1 MPNPLCALGNFPT
14 LTFENLQDVVATNA
28 GIGTEPQ
35 FLKLPTTERS
45 AIAPSIST
53 TSPVSQPA
61 NTANLDLKW
70 NGENLSY
77 NLPTSIPSVPSQ
89 QNTSQQNTANTL
101 TLAAPT
107 FTDWQTNWPANFNT
121 AFQAIPLISF
131 QIATNLTDPTITDP
145 SDPTKPD
152 TSQNFAVTFNTPPI
166 TAKNQLLIFLPG
178 TAAPALGYQNIAK
191 EAANLGYHVIVLNY
205 NNTDSV
211 ASACVNN
218 PDATSY
224 EKVRLEV
231 LDGVDR
237 TPLITVTTANSIQNR
252 LVKML
257 QTLNNQNPTQGW
269 GQYLQGSTPSL
280 QTPNWQQMI
289 VSGHSQG
296 GAEAA
301 IIGKQYQV
309 ARVVMFAPGN
319 DPSTAS
325 NAVNGLAPWIS
336 KPGATSSDRYYG
348 FKNTNDTATGVLS
361 QAYTMWTQLGMDAYG
376 STINV
381 DGSNPNFSQSHKFIT
396 SLNSIAQ
403 DAHNSLIVDNTD
415 PVFLTQ
421 TGVAP
426 DNNPLVGPVYSNTWQ
441 YVLSSDTAAPSAVTY
456 KQIPSNPPTNPPSYT
471 YTDNNPPSLSGTTK
485 DDSLN
490 GTNGNNVISGGD
502 GNDIITA
509 QGGNDIIDGGNGN
522 DTISSSPK
530 GNPNEIDII
539 NGRAGND
546 NITGSDG
553 ADILLG
559 EDGNDTISGNGGND
573 QIDGGNGNNIID
585 GGVGDDQ
592 IIGGTGNDT
601 LTGDDGN
608 DTINTGDGTNTVD
621 GGNGNDNIT
630 GGTAGDS
637 ITGGAGN
644 DIINGAAGNDTLNG
658 GDGNDTINGGDGN
671 DIIDGGAGDNTLSGG
686 NGNDVINAG
695 SGINVLDGGAGTD
708 TLNFNNTSVTGGVVV
723 DVSLGN
729 FEAISG
735 ALNFTNQITASLN
748 KETISGGNLNDVL
761 NGNGGNDIINGG
773 AGDDQITGGSGNDTL
788 SGNDGND
795 TINSGNGKNTVD
807 GGNGNDLITGGT
819 GVDSLTGGTGNDT
832 ISGMAGGDT
841 LNGGDGDDTLNGGDG
856 NDTIVG
862 SNGNDIIDGGAGKDT
877 LSYAG
882 MTVGVT
888 VNLGNT
894 VNFKNIE
901 TVVGATNF
909 SNTLTGGS
917 AAESL
922 VGGNVDDILSGGV
935 GNDVLTGGTGNDILT
950 GGTGND
956 TLTGGTGADR
966 FTFNSLIE
974 NRDNITDFTVSQGD
988 QIVVS
993 AAGFKGG
1000 LVAGTPLSTAQLVI
1014 GTAATQGIGQ
1024 FIYNN
1029 SLGKLLFD
1037 EDGTGAGAAVEIA
1050 FFTVKPTLTTSSF
1063 TVIA

>member
-1 MPNPLCALGNFPT
+1 MNTITSIIPSALGNFPT

-45 AIAPSIST
+45 AIAPSLSPPRTVSDPLST
-53 TSPVSQPA
+53 I
-61 NTANLDLKW
+61 NLDLKW

-77 NLPTSIPSVPSQ
+77 HFPTSIPSVSSQ
-89 QNTSQQNTANTL
+89 QSTSQQSTANPL
-101 TLAAPT
+101 TLIAPT
-107 FTDWQTNWPANFNT
+107 FTDWQTNWQANFNT

-131 QIATNLTDPTITDP
+131 QIATNLTDPNITDP

-166 TAKNQLLIFLPG
+166 TAKNQLLLFLPG
-178 TAAPALGYQNIAK
+178 TTAPALGYQNIAK

-280 QTPNWQQMI
+280 QTPNWQQMV

-319 DPSTAS
+319 DFSTAS

-336 KPGATSSDRYYG
+336 KLGATSSDRYYG

-361 QAYTMWTQLGMDAYG
+361 QTYNMWTQLGMDAYG

-396 SLNSIAQ
+396 SLNSSAQ

-415 PVFLTQ
+415 PVFLAQ

-426 DNNPLVGPVYSNTWQ
+426 DNNPLVSLVYSDVWQ
-441 YVLSSDTAAPSAVTY
+441 YVLAGSTTSPSAVTY
-456 KQIPSNPPTNPPSYT
+456 KQVPTNPPTNPPSYV
-471 YTDNNPPSLSGTTK
+471 YINNNPPSLSGTTK

-490 GTNGNNVISGGD
+490 GSNGNNVISGGD

-546 NITGSDG
+546 NLSGSDG

-559 EDGNDTISGNGGND
+559 EDGNDTISGNSGND

-585 GGVGDDQ
+585 GGGGDDQ
-592 IIGGTGNDT
+592 IIGGIGNDT
-601 LTGDDGN
+601 LTGNDGK
-608 DTINTGDGTNTVD
+608 DTINTGDGSNTVD

-630 GGTAGDS
+630 GGSGVDKL
-637 ITGGAGN
+637 TGGA
-644 DIINGAAGNDTLNG
+644 
-658 GDGNDTINGGDGN
+658 
-671 DIIDGGAGDNTLSGG
+671 
-686 NGNDVINAG
+686 
-695 SGINVLDGGAGTD
+695 
-708 TLNFNNTSVTGGVVV
+708 
-723 DVSLGN
+723 
-729 FEAISG
+729 
-735 ALNFTNQITASLN
+735 
-748 KETISGGNLNDVL
+748 
-761 NGNGGNDIINGG
+761 
-773 AGDDQITGGSGNDTL
+773 
-788 SGNDGND
+788 
-795 TINSGNGKNTVD
+795 
-807 GGNGNDLITGGT
+807 
-819 GVDSLTGGTGNDT
+819 GNDT